1 MRDLVK
7 FQTANPWTYEDLPE
21 VWSIADKPT
30 PEDIHTEGKQIVSKE
45 IEKDDR
51 DDGPSEPRFDRH
63 EA

>member
-1 MRDLVK
+1 M
-7 FQTANPWTYEDLPE
+7 
-21 VWSIADKPT
+21 

-51 DDGPSEPRFDRH
+51 DDGPSDPRFDRH